1 MEELELGLGLMP
13 RSNDGYGPY
22 RGHAALVTTA
32 VLTSISGFIVVLRLF
47 TRSLLVKYIGRE
59 DWIIIAAL
67 ACSFVY
73 LGLTVSEVH
82 FGLGY
87 HSYNLPHEELGQQLK
102 RLWSSFPFYN
112 ASLSFTRFSILFQYL
127 RIFPNHSFRLACFIV
142 MGIVGSFSIWT
153 IVSGFLHCNPI
164 SDFWT
169 ESDPGYCL
177 SFEGVWVFNSVM
189 NIVTDLILLAL
200 PMYPLAQLQ
209 LPKPQKIGLML
220 MFSMGGLVV
229 IISAIRVYSIYDLGR
244 RTDMSWDSAIST
256 CWTAAEC
263 NAAIICACL
272 PPPPPTNQPPLPQDS
287 LHRLGPAQR
296 AEESRRLHAGRRG
309 DLPPGKTVLRLRLRS
324 GSGQR
329 QDDRLD
335 RETVRWYRGHHRS
348 GDGVPPGRRKWASER
363 KSVRYGDGE

>member
-22 RGHAALVTTA
+22 RGHTALVTTA

-73 LGLTVSEVH
+73 LGLTLSEVH

-87 HSYNLPHEELGQQLK
+87 HSYNLPREELRQQLK
-102 RLWSSFPFYN
+102 RLWLSFPFYN
-112 ASLSFTRFSILFQYL
+112 ASLSLTRFSILFQYL

-142 MGIVGSFSIWT
+142 MGVVGSFSIWT

-169 ESDPGYCL
+169 ESDSGYCL

-209 LPKPQKIGLML
+209 LPKLQKIGLML
-220 MFSMGGLVV
+220 MFSMGGL
-229 IISAIRVYSIYDLGR
+229 
-244 RTDMSWDSAIST
+244 
-256 CWTAAEC
+256 
-263 NAAIICACL
+263 
-272 PPPPPTNQPPLPQDS
+272 
-287 LHRLGPAQR
+287 
-296 AEESRRLHAGRRG
+296 
-309 DLPPGKTVLRLRLRS
+309 
-324 GSGQR
+324 
-329 QDDRLD
+329 
-335 RETVRWYRGHHRS
+335 
-348 GDGVPPGRRKWASER
+348 
-363 KSVRYGDGE
+363 